1 MVTNGGNVGK
11 AGQIKGSEQMNQ
23 FFSDVEIV
31 KNSITT
37 IKEATRKIADINQNV
52 VQATTIEREQDH
64 SSELKP
70 LVDATNKRANLAKQL
85 LQRLKEEN
93 ERNAAQQQS
102 NNIKNKS
109 PEDRIRENMVNT
121 LTRKFIDVMKEYQN
135 AQTKFKTDIK
145 KKVKRQVQIVKP
157 DATTEEI
164 DAVFKSGGGSGE
176 FVKTAI
182 LTVIFEYSFV
192 FYLSDIY
199 CCEIL

>member
-1 MVTNGGNVGK
+1 LVTNGGNVGK